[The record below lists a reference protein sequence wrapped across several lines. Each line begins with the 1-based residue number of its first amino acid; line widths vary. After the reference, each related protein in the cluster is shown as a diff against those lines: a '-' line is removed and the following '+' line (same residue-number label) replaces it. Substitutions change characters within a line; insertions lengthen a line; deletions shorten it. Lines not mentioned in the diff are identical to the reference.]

1 MDSALLVLVAALQI
15 AILGLLLHRSR
26 AAPPSFVDVSAK
38 LRSGPLPGGA
48 WQIEAGMRGEPILES
63 GALVIAV
70 RSKSVWVHEVW
81 VRTDY
86 GWAQL
91 QPGPGEGMFRNTLV
105 AGLRISTLRLWLAPA
120 GSEPDPTTLVSA
132 AGLLVPAALL
142 LSFAQ
147 RHTPLAAPLRS
158 QTPPTDS

>member
-1 MDSALLVLVAALQI
+1 MEAALLVVVAVLQVV
-15 AILGLLLHRSR
+15 GLAMLYRRTSR
-26 AAPPSFVDVSAK
+26 PPMFVDVSAK

-48 WQIEAGMRGEPILES
+48 WQVEAGMRGEPVLES
-63 GALVIAV
+63 GALVLAV
-70 RSKSVWVHEVW
+70 RSTQVWVHEVW

-91 QPGPGEGMFRNTLV
+91 QPGPGDHMFRNTLV
-105 AGLRISTLRLWLAPA
+105 AGLRLSTIRLWLAPV
-120 GSEPDPTTLVSA
+120 GSEPDPTHLVSA

-147 RHTPLAAPLRS
+147 RHTPLAPPLRS
-158 QTPPTDS
+158 STPPTDS